1 MDSLH
6 GAFICLA
13 SVVASKNN
21 YDGVRNCRLPQVELL
36 AINAREALEFE
47 IECLSTKRL
56 DNLIDENHLNQVLK
70 YFKRSIENELKTI
83 RVHEDLMIKV
93 KSHLGAKEGRYVHT
107 FLKIILMK
115 LHRARRNCRS
125 L

>member
-93 KSHLGAKEGRYVHT
+93 KSQLGAKEGRYRMYY
-107 FLKIILMK
+107 FF
-115 LHRARRNCRS
+115 
-125 L
+125 